1 MFYDNYIRVCA
12 LRGEKPTPVAQ
23 KVGCTSSKIA
33 QWKKGSTPRSAV
45 LQKIAD
51 YLEVSPQY
59 LLFGDDGGEENAD
72 VKKERPAD
80 GEALTD
86 EQKDAIEFIKGLS
99 DDELKWFI
107 AGAKAMLKGKNEN
120 V

>member
-1 MFYDNYIRVCA
+1 MFYDNYIRACA

-23 KVGCTSSKIA
+23 KVGCTSSNIA

-59 LLFGDDGGEENAD
+59 LMFGDIGSDENED
-72 VKKERPAD
+72 VKKEATEIGDLSETELELIELFRKLPAETQETFPALL
-80 GEALTD
+80 EATL
-86 EQKDAIEFIKGLS
+86 KARGL
-99 DDELKWFI
+99 L
-107 AGAKAMLKGKNEN
+107 
-120 V
+120 

>member
-1 MFYDNYIRVCA
+1 MFYDNYVRACE

-23 KVGCTSSKIA
+23 KVGCTSSNIA

-59 LLFGDDGGEENAD
+59 LMFGDDNGNENSSA
-72 VKKERPAD
+72 KKELAPKKSELSI
-80 GEALTD
+80 GQLEL
-86 EQKDAIEFIKGLS
+86 IELSSKMS
-99 DDELKWFI
+99 DDELRKFI
-107 AGAKAMLKGKNEN
+107 AAMKVMLGE
-120 V
+120 

>member
-1 MFYDNYIRVCA
+1 MLFVFYDNYVRACE

-23 KVGCTSSKIA
+23 KVGCTSSNIA

-59 LLFGDDGGEENAD
+59 LMLGDDNGNENNSA
-72 VKKERPAD
+72 KKEPAPKKSELSI
-80 GEALTD
+80 GQLEL
-86 EQKDAIEFIKGLS
+86 IELSSKMS
-99 DDELKWFI
+99 DDELRKFI
-107 AGAKAMLKGKNEN
+107 AAMNAMLGE
-120 V
+120 